1 MNGEEIL
8 TFGKLISEARK
19 RKNITITDCAA
30 LINKTNGTPISVQ
43 YLSDLEKDR
52 RNPPSELIL
61 KQLSEI
67 LNIPIVVL
75 YFHSEKFPPGLNKK
89 VSQEKIIEAF
99 QAFFE
104 KLGHTT
110 NS

>member
-1 MNGEEIL
+1 MSDEEIL

-30 LINKTNGTPISVQ
+30 LINKTNGTSISVQ

-61 KQLSEI
+61 KQLSDI

-75 YFHSEKFPPGLNKK
+75 YFYSEKFPPGLSKK
-89 VSQEKIIEAF
+89 VSQEQIIAAY

-104 KLGHTT
+104 RLGH
-110 NS
+110 NSSN